1 MQSLEL
7 KVQDLPYEINE
18 ELKLLRTNLQ
28 FCGTDKRVLLFTS
41 AFSGEGKSTIAQD
54 LCRSFTELGKTV
66 LLIDADMRN
75 SRIMRTVEGSR
86 PDRGLSH
93 YLSNQC
99 EVEEIIYNSNIKNLS
114 IIVAGKVPPN
124 PAELLSRKRMKDLIE
139 IGKKYCDYVIIDCP
153 PIGLVVDA
161 AVVAPYCDGAVIVI
175 QSGEV
180 KYRLAQE
187 VTAKLQNSGCPLL
200 GVVIN
205 KADTTLSVYGK
216 YGKYGKYGGRY
227 DSKYGYAPEVKK
239 DGKNK

>member
-1 MQSLEL
+1 MPNLQL
-7 KVQDLPYEINE
+7 KVQELPYEINE

-41 AFSGEGKSTIAQD
+41 AFSGEGKSTVAQD

-75 SRIMRTVEGSR
+75 SGIMRSVEGEK
-86 PDRGLSH
+86 PERGLSH

-99 EVEEIIYNSNIKNLS
+99 EVEEVIYNTNIKNLS
-114 IIVAGKVPPN
+114 VIVAGKVPPN
-124 PAELLSRKRMKDLIE
+124 PTELLSRKRMRDLVE

-161 AVVAPYCDGAVIVI
+161 AVVSTYCDGSIIVI

-180 KYRLAQE
+180 KYRLAQD
-187 VTAKLQNSGCPLL
+187 VAAKMKNTGCPVL
-200 GVVIN
+200 GVVMN
-205 KADTTLSVYGK
+205 KTDRTSGSYGK
-216 YGKYGKYGGRY
+216 YGKYGKYGNKYGRY
-227 DSKYGYAPEVKK
+227 SYGPEVKK
-239 DGKNK
+239 ESK